1 MDIAEDIRRIA
12 LQEER
17 LQFDG
22 FGMAEAWEV
31 GMALKAVGESGRLP
45 IVVDIRLATMKL
57 LAFAL
62 PGAAPDNFD
71 WARRKR
77 NVVFR
82 FHRSSYAIGRK
93 LALEGRTLAD
103 LGALPE
109 RDYARPWRKRANR
122 VRGTGCVG
130 AVTVSGL
137 PQRDDHRTVVDAM
150 ARVLGSRNRRCRA
163 RLTEPCSAPPFSPFF
178 LRCSL
183 GRSASL
189 WPVRG
194 WRAAFG
200 RSMRATF
207 ASAGMAGTERSTIRR
222 PAAGPAW

>member
-1 MDIAEDIRRIA
+1 MDVAEDIRRIA

-22 FGMAEAWEV
+22 FGAPEAWEV
-31 GMALKAVGESGRLP
+31 GLALKAVGEAGRLP
-45 IVVDIRLATMKL
+45 IVIDIRLASMPL

-62 PGAAPDNFD
+62 PGGAPDNFD

-82 FHRSSYAIGRK
+82 FPRSSSAIGRQ
-93 LALEGRTLAD
+93 LTLEGRTLLD

-109 RDYARPWRKRANR
+109 RDYAVHGGSVPIF

-130 AVTVSGL
+130 AVTMSGL

-150 ARVLGSRNRRCRA
+150 AKVLGRD
-163 RLTEPCSAPPFSPFF
+163 
-178 LRCSL
+178 L
-183 GRSASL
+183 GDVAL
-189 WPVRG
+189 D
-194 WRAAFG
+194 
-200 RSMRATF
+200 
-207 ASAGMAGTERSTIRR
+207 
-222 PAAGPAW
+222 